1 MIPLTAHGRWGK
13 LNLRYSTMKLP
24 LLFATLLA
32 SSLSATAQTNYSV
45 TISPKTTYQ
54 TIQDFGASDCWTAD
68 FVGKYFND
76 EQKSNAA
83 QWLFS
88 REFDSDGNPLGI
100 GLSMWR
106 VNLGAGSAE
115 QGENSGIA
123 DVTRRGYCYLDA
135 DGNYDWTKSAG
146 QQYFMQK
153 AKDYGVD
160 HFLLFSNSAPV
171 QFTKNGKACADNG
184 VSGSNLKDDCYGK
197 FADFLTTT
205 ASHFIDE
212 GYNITLIDPVNEPQY
227 SWTSGQEGSPWTN
240 ECIAKLARQLNE
252 SIESKDLNAQIL
264 LPEACQWKALYMDGT
279 EARANNQIEAFF
291 NPANT
296 STYIGDLAHLRKAIA
311 GHSYWTFGTNN
322 DLKDIRQNVYNK
334 AQEYG
339 LDVYQTEW
347 SMLDAAPSSSAGFP
361 ASYDAASYI
370 DIAIYMAKLIHCDL
384 TYGNMSS
391 WHYWTSMAQQQYSQK
406 NRFYLLRIK
415 GGGDTDTSNESYS
428 DCNSVS
434 DNYADIS
441 QGGAVSDNANLWALG
456 NYSLFIRPGYKRVKL
471 DLSEGENLNGLMGS
485 AYVSPDGKRLVAVYV
500 NMGSNNVNVTMNVDG
515 QTAASSF
522 KRYRTSSTN
531 KLKYIKSSTA
541 NLGKIISLPSKSIN
555 TFVMDFDEPICDGI
569 DHVYDDAKAVN
580 DNIYTLDGQ
589 LVRHNTT
596 NTEGLPKGIYI
607 MNGKKFIVK

>member
-1 MIPLTAHGRWGK
+1 
-13 LNLRYSTMKLP
+13 MKKTFILSMVAAMM
-24 LLFATLLA
+24 L
-32 SSLSATAQTNYSV
+32 SSQAKAQSSYNV
-45 TISPKTTYQ
+45 TINPKTTYQ
-54 TIQDFGASDCWTAD
+54 TIVDFGASDCWTAD
-68 FVGKYFND
+68 FVGKYFSD

-88 REFDSDGNPLGI
+88 REFDDYGNPLGI

-115 QGENSGIA
+115 QGDNSGI
-123 DVTRRGYCYLDA
+123 DDITRRGYCYLDSK
-135 DGNYDWTKSAG
+135 GNYDWTKSAG

-171 QFTKNGKACADNG
+171 QFTKNGKACANDG
-184 VSGSNLKDDCYGK
+184 VSGSNLKDNCYDK

-240 ECIAKLARQLNE
+240 ECIAKLAREINK
-252 SIESKDLNAQIL
+252 SIESKGIESQIL

-311 GHSYWTFGTNN
+311 GHSYWTFGTNS
-322 DLKDIRQNVYNK
+322 DLTDIRQDVYKK

-370 DIAIYMAKLIHCDL
+370 DIAVYMAKLIHCDL

-391 WHYWTSMAQQQYSQK
+391 WSYWTTFAQEKYSQK
-406 NRFYLLRIK
+406 NRFYLLRLNAQ
-415 GGGDTDTSNESYS
+415 GDTGNESYG
-428 DCNSVS
+428 DIMNGGTVT
-434 DNYADIS
+434 DNP
-441 QGGAVSDNANLWALG
+441 NLWALG
-456 NYSLFIRPGYKRVKL
+456 NYSLFIRPGYQRV
-471 DLSEGENLNGLMGS
+471 DLAIAEGENLNRLMGS

-500 NMGSNNVNVTMNVDG
+500 NMASSSVNVTMNVDG
-515 QTAASSF
+515 QTAATSF
-522 KRYRTSSTN
+522 KRYRTSSSN
-531 KLKYIKSSTA
+531 KLMNVKSSTA
-541 NLGKIISLPSKSIN
+541 NLGKMISLPAKSIN
-555 TFVMDFDEPICDGI
+555 TFVMDFDEPVSDGI
-569 DHVYDDAKAVN
+569 EHVSVN
-580 DNIYTLDGQ
+580 DNAGNGNIYSLDGR
-589 LVRHNTT
+589 LVRHNATT
-596 NTEGLPKGIYI
+596 TEGLAKGIYI
-607 MNGKKFIVK
+607 QNGKKFIVK

>member
-1 MIPLTAHGRWGK
+1 
-13 LNLRYSTMKLP
+13 MKLP
-24 LLFATLLA
+24 LLIASLLVSSLA
-32 SSLSATAQTNYSV
+32 STAQTSYTV
-45 TISPKTTYQ
+45 TINPKTTYQ

-76 EQKSNAA
+76 EQRSKAA

-88 REFDSDGNPLGI
+88 QDFDSDGNPLGI

-115 QGENSGIA
+115 QGSSSGI
-123 DVTRRGYCYLDA
+123 DDQTRRGYCYLSA
-135 DGNYDWTKSAG
+135 DGSYDWTKSAG

-197 FADFLTTT
+197 FADFLATT

-240 ECIAKLARQLNE
+240 ECIAKLARELNQ
-252 SIESKDLNAQIL
+252 SIDSKGISSQIL

-311 GHSYWTFGTNN
+311 GHSYWTFGNN
-322 DLKDIRQNVYNK
+322 SDLKTVRQNVYDK

-391 WHYWTSMAQQQYSQK
+391 WSYWTSMAQQQYSQK

-415 GGGDTDTSNESYS
+415 GGGNTDTSSESYS
-428 DCNSVS
+428 DAMSVS
-434 DNYADIS
+434 DDYADIS

-456 NYSLFIRPGYKRVKL
+456 NYSRFIRPGYKRVDL
-471 DLSEGENLNGLMGS
+471 SLSEGENLNGLMGS

-500 NMGSNNVNVTMNVDG
+500 NMGSSDVKVTMNVDG
-515 QTAASSF
+515 QSKASSF
-522 KRYRTSSTN
+522 LRYRTSSNN

-541 NLGKIISLPSKSIN
+541 NLGKTISLPTKSIN
-555 TFVMDFDEPICDGI
+555 TFVMDFDTPILDGI
-569 DHVYDDAKAVN
+569 DHVTVDDHATD
-580 DNIYTLDGQ
+580 DNIYSIDGR
-589 LVRHNTT
+589 LVRHDASSA
-596 NTEGLPKGIYI
+596 EGLAKGIYVR
-607 MNGKKFIVK
+607 NGKKFIVK